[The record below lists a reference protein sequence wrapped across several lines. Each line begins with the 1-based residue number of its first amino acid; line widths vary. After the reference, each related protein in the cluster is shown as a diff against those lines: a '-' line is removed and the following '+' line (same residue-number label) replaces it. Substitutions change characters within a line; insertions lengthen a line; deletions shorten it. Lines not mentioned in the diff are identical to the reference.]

1 MYKRNK
7 DGVVLEWDNDLK
19 SYVPRKASKKYFEL
33 SKRRR
38 KMAKKSRKINR

>member
-38 KMAKKSRKINR
+38 KMAKKSER